1 MSLFTKQPIPYG
13 EKRNC
18 INEIIDNLKRQIVG
32 LEVDMRYLERREIVG
47 VNLSGLEDMLTKDSK
62 IKEELEGRLEVS
74 LDIQKEIKDK

>member
-1 MSLFTKQPIPYG
+1 MFTKQLIPYG
-13 EKRNC
+13 ERRNC

-47 VNLSGLEDMLTKDSK
+47 VNLSGLEDMLTKDRK